1 MPLRSLNKQNEK
13 MTSLKVISHIEDLV
27 LAGNKMISI
36 FSFQTLMFFTLDHNE
51 SRLFFYDT
59 KNRIEKKKDLLWQ

>member
-1 MPLRSLNKQNEK
+1 

-36 FSFQTLMFFTLDHNE
+36 FSFQTLMFFTLNDTLPIFH
-51 SRLFFYDT
+51 STHRITMKVGYFFMIQ
-59 KNRIEKKKDLLWQ
+59 KIELKKKDLLWQ